1 MGEARGG
8 DFCTV
13 GTGEEEGT
21 LNVVSAINIYRGF
34 ILTTQLMYE
43 VL

>member
-8 DFCTV
+8 DFCNV

-21 LNVVSAINIYRGF
+21 LNMVSAINIYRGF
-34 ILTTQLMYE
+34 ISLTDSMYE

>member
-1 MGEARGG
+1 MGESRGG
-8 DFCTV
+8 DFCNV

-21 LNVVSAINIYRGF
+21 LNVVSALNIYRGF
-34 ILTTQLMYE
+34 ILMTEPMYE